1 MAIQYN
7 GTTIG
12 TLTLCQARREKNSDG
27 QYVEVKDEKGRV
39 VYNKF
44 PIQIRDGNCMAIF
57 LHIFKQEKPEAP
69 ERQYRHDLIMFFAD
83 EQHLKRCLKA
93 GGEKRTFGD
102 LFWGKLT
109 NIKLNIY
116 YKNMLTLAKYM
127 TRDGLKVTCYYKEL
141 SKKRLA

>member
-1 MAIQYN
+1 MALQYN

-12 TLTLCQARREKNSDG
+12 TLTLCQARKERNENG
-27 QYVEVKDEKGRV
+27 EYVAVKDEKGRT

-57 LHIFKQEKPEAP
+57 LHIFKEKEPQDP
-69 ERQYRHDLIMFFAD
+69 ERPWRHDLIMFFAD
-83 EQHLKRCLKA
+83 EQHLKRCLHS
-93 GGEKRTFGD
+93 GGKENTFED
-102 LFWGKLT
+102 LFWGKLR

-127 TRDGLKVTCYYKEL
+127 TRDGLKVTCYYKEP
-141 SKKRLA
+141 KKK

>member
-12 TLTLCQARREKNSDG
+12 RLTLCQARKERNENG
-27 QYVEVKDEKGRV
+27 EYVEVKDAKGRT
-39 VYNKF
+39 VYDKF

-57 LHIFKQEKPEAP
+57 LHVWKDPKPENP
-69 ERQYRHDLIMFFAD
+69 ERPWHHDLQMFFAD
-83 EQHLKRCLKA
+83 EEHMKRCLHSDGK
-93 GGEKRTFGD
+93 KKTFED

-127 TRDGLKVTCYYKEL
+127 TRDGLKVTCYYEEP
-141 SKKRLA
+141 KKK

>member
-1 MAIQYN
+1 MAITYN

-12 TLTLCQARREKNSDG
+12 TLTLCQARREKNENG
-27 QYVEVKDEKGRV
+27 EYVEVKDAKGRT

-57 LHIFKQEKPEAP
+57 LHIHKIVNLEDPKKCWM
-69 ERQYRHDLIMFFAD
+69 HDLIMFFAD
-83 EQHLKRCLKA
+83 EQHLKRCLHSDGKQ
-93 GGEKRTFGD
+93 RTFED
-102 LFWGKLT
+102 LLYGKLE

-127 TRDGLKVTCYYKEL
+127 TRDGLKVTCYYKEP
-141 SKKRLA
+141 KKK